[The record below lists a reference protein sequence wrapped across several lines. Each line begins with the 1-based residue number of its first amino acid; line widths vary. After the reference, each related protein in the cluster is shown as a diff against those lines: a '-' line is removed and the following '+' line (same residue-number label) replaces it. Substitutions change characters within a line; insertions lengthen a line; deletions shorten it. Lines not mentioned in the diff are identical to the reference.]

1 MCWKLGVDLTI
12 PPEKSQELLEKI
24 GICFLFAQNYH
35 IAMKY
40 VAPIRKELGIRTVF
54 NILGPLSNP
63 AGANMELMGVYDEA
77 LVEPFAQVMANLG
90 VTRGMVVFGQD
101 SLDEISMSA
110 PTSVSEIK
118 DGKFTSYVL
127 TPEQFGYERCTKEEL
142 QGGTRR
148 RTPKSQKQFWKAKRQ
163 GRNVMQFV

>member
-1 MCWKLGVDLTI
+1 
-12 PPEKSQELLEKI
+12 
-24 GICFLFAQNYH
+24 
-35 IAMKY
+35 MKY

-77 LVEPFAQVMANLG
+77 LVEPLAQVMANLG

-110 PTSVSEIK
+110 PTSVCEIK
-118 DGKFTSYVL
+118 DGKLHPMYSLRSSLAMSAAQKRSF
-127 TPEQFGYERCTKEEL
+127 REEP
-142 QGGTRR
+142 RR

-163 GRNVMQFV
+163 VRNVMQFA